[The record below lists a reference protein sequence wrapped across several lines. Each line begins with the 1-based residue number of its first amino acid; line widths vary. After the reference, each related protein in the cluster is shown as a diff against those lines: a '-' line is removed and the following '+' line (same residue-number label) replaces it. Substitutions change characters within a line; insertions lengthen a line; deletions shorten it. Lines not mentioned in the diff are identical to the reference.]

1 MNKLMMIVLLIAS
14 SACATQRVRV
24 PTLVITGFEKEF
36 YAFVGYY
43 GKTVKDLSIKF
54 TDLSKPNVGL
64 CSISEGEQPEIYIDR
79 KYWAR
84 TDETMHEQLIF
95 HEMGHCILHKN
106 HDDQGVHIMNSYT
119 PDELDYV
126 MYHTKLIEELFNE

>member
-1 MNKLMMIVLLIAS
+1 MNKLMILVLLVCS
-14 SACATQRVRV
+14 SACATQNVRF

-36 YAFVGYY
+36 YSFLRYY
-43 GKTVKDLSIKF
+43 KKPITDLSIKF
-54 TDLSKPNVGL
+54 SDMAKPNVGL

-95 HEMGHCILHKN
+95 HEMGHCILHKQ
-106 HDDQGVHIMNSYT
+106 HDDNGVHIMNSST

-126 MYHTKLIEELFNE
+126 MYHTQLIEELFHE